1 MTYHIDP
8 VKLAELVSE
17 GLSDRELAEVF
28 SCDPRT
34 ILRRRQDH
42 GIASQW
48 TPPGAS
54 HGTLSRYRAGCRC
67 EPCTVANSAYARAYT
82 RRLQQASAAAH
93 SFGEPWTTAEE
104 AILLEIGA
112 SRASKCLGRTYFACT
127 NRLER
132 LRSDAAEVSR

>member
-8 VKLAELVSE
+8 VKLAELASE
-17 GLSDRELAEVF
+17 GLSDRELAEIF

-34 ILRRRQDH
+34 ILRRRQAH

-48 TPPGAS
+48 TPRGAS

-67 EPCTVANSAYARAYT
+67 EPCTVANASYFRAYG

-93 SFGEPWTTAEE
+93 SFGEPWTTAED
-104 AILLEIGA
+104 AVLLEIGA
-112 SRASKCLGRTYFACT
+112 SRASRRLGRTYFACT
-127 NRLER
+127 NRLAR
-132 LRSDAAEVSR
+132 LRVETVEVSR

>member
-8 VKLAELVSE
+8 VKLAELASE

-34 ILRRRQDH
+34 ILRRRRDY

-82 RRLQQASAAAH
+82 HRLQKASAAAH
-93 SFGEPWTTAEE
+93 SFGEPWTTAED
-104 AILLEIGA
+104 AVLLEIGA
-112 SRASKCLGRTYFACT
+112 SRASKRLGRTYFACA
-127 NRLER
+127 NRLGR
-132 LRSDAAEVSR
+132 LRAEAVEVSR

>member
-8 VKLAELVSE
+8 VKLAELASE
-17 GLSDRELAEVF
+17 GLSDRELAEIF
-28 SCDPRT
+28 ACDPRT

-67 EPCTVANSAYARAYT
+67 EPCTVANAAYARAYT
-82 RRLQQASAAAH
+82 HRLQQASAAAH
-93 SFGEPWTTAEE
+93 SFGDPWTTAEE

-112 SRASKCLGRTYFACT
+112 SRASKRLGRTYFACT
-127 NRLER
+127 NRLAR
-132 LRSDAAEVSR
+132 LRSEAVEVSR

>member
-8 VKLAELVSE
+8 VKLAELASE

-48 TPPGAS
+48 TPPRAS
-54 HGTLSRYRAGCRC
+54 HGSLSRYRAGCRC
-67 EPCTVANSAYARAYT
+67 EPCTVANSAYARAYIH
-82 RRLQQASAAAH
+82 RLQQASAAAH
-93 SFGEPWTTAEE
+93 SFGEPWTTAED
-104 AILLEIGA
+104 AVLLEIGA
-112 SRASKCLGRTYFACT
+112 SRASKRLGRTYFACV
-127 NRLER
+127 NRLAR
-132 LRSDAAEVSR
+132 LRAETVEVSR

>member
-8 VKLAELVSE
+8 VKLAELASE

-48 TPPGAS
+48 TPPRAP
-54 HGTLSRYRAGCRC
+54 HGSLARYRAGCRC
-67 EPCTVANSAYARAYT
+67 EPCTVVNSAYARTYT
-82 RRLQQASAAAH
+82 HRLQQASAAAH
-93 SFGEPWTTAEE
+93 SFGEPWTTAED
-104 AILLEIGA
+104 AVLLEIGA
-112 SRASKCLGRTYFACT
+112 SRTSKRLGRTYFACV
-127 NRLER
+127 NRLAR
-132 LRSDAAEVSR
+132 LRAETVEVSR